1 MFILKFRTGRMLS
14 RWTLAR
20 KKVGKESKKK
30 NQTKKEGKRIKETK
44 LMACEVVG
52 SLIYIIITLFPNSLI
67 KT

>member
-1 MFILKFRTGRMLS
+1 MDIGPQKS
-14 RWTLAR
+14 
-20 KKVGKESKKK
+20 GKGIEKK